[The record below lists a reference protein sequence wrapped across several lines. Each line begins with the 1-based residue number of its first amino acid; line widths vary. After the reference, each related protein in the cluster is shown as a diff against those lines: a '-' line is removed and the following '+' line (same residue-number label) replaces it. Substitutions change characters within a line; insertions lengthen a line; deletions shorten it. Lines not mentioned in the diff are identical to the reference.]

1 MSNSRTFYVAIV
13 ATAAVG
19 IAAAAYWY
27 FTGTDNNKKS
37 HEDKEA
43 EPRNVQSSSSV
54 KQPEQKQQQQQQQQQ
69 VSKPETHIPT
79 KPSPQ
84 VSKNVENSPLKNK
97 IPPGSKVCIN
107 GLKAKPELNGTYG
120 TVKVFVASK
129 QRYKIVLPSGSEV
142 GLKVNNITLIDSFG
156 MVKDDKTQEGHAK
169 LVHEKAK
176 AHVETQL
183 REILKPRGSYSGG
196 LPNQDEVLTEYLI
209 SLANGTQK
217 EVGAADIQ
225 EEALKHGVVWMA
237 LNAGTKEY
245 PGTEDRFSKV
255 ISEVVNAYKSSK

>member
-27 FTGTDNNKKS
+27 FTGTDTNKKS

-43 EPRNVQSSSSV
+43 EPRNVKSSSSV
-54 KQPEQKQQQQQQQQQ
+54 KQPEQKQQQHQQ
-69 VSKPETHIPT
+69 VSKLETHNPT
-79 KPSPQ
+79 KPSSQ
-84 VSKNVENSPLKNK
+84 VSKNVEKSQLKNK

-156 MVKDDKTQEGHAK
+156 MVKDGKIQEGHAK

-183 REILKPRGSYSGG
+183 REILKPRGRYSDG
-196 LPNQDEVLTEYLI
+196 LPNQDEDLTEYLI

-217 EVGAADIQ
+217 EVGAAEIQ